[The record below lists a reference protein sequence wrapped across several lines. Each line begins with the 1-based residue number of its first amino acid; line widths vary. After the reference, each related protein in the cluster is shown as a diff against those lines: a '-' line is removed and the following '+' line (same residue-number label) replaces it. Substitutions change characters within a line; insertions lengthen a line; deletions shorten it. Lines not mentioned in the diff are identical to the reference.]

1 MCLIFECNVIFIGI
15 LVAISMVLCCLC
27 KCLRCDFIKKNW
39 ISLFAIIFSLIAL
52 ANCYPRTKELG
63 FDYIGVII
71 GILSFLVAILAI
83 MFGYNILDIRRR
95 IKDETAQGLSGLKS
109 DIKKIQHDIVFLKSK
124 VIVKKIYVKGNI
136 IIATDKFEC
145 RDMVAYADISNA
157 INAEIVDSD
166 LIIDDNYKFDP
177 NAIYYASGDIRSYR

>member
-109 DIKKIQHDIVFLKSK
+109 DIEKIQHDIIFLKSK
-124 VIVKKIYVKGNI
+124 VVMKKIYVKGNI
-136 IIATDKFEC
+136 IIKTDKFQY
-145 RDMVAYADISNA
+145 RDLVAYADKA
-157 INAEIVDSD
+157 HCLNAEIEEGN

-177 NAIYYASGDIRSYR
+177 NTIYYASGDIVSYV

>member
-1 MCLIFECNVIFIGI
+1 MDLILRSCVVSIVIILLIASLLYGLYSCIG
-15 LVAISMVLCCLC
+15 
-27 KCLRCDFIKKNW
+27 RDFIKKNW

-109 DIKKIQHDIVFLKSK
+109 DIEKIQNDIIFIKSK
-124 VIVKKIYVKGNI
+124 VVMKKIYVKGNI
-136 IIATDKFEC
+136 IIKTDKFQY
-145 RDMVAYADISNA
+145 RDLVAYADNA
-157 INAEIVDSD
+157 HCLNAEIKEGN

-177 NAIYYASGDIRSYR
+177 NTIYYASGDIVSYI